1 MVFFGG
7 YLVGR
12 YLKKRLYFWYL
23 LLTFITGWYYSL
35 IPQSA
40 YLGNHGVK
48 KWSCFLNRE
57 RMKWEKFNERFPYK
71 GAKRIRK

>member
-1 MVFFGG
+1 V
-7 YLVGR
+7 VIWWVDI
-12 YLKKRLYFWYL
+12 LKKGSIFGICCLPL
-23 LLTFITGWYYSL
+23 LRDGTILLSR
-35 IPQSA
+35 QSA